1 MIIVI
6 GEMTGVS
13 VGLGAIIMEA
23 RQLSR
28 TEIVICGM
36 IAIGV
41 AGFISDRIILMIG
54 RKLLSWSP
62 NHV

>member
-1 MIIVI
+1 
-6 GEMTGVS
+6 
-13 VGLGAIIMEA
+13 MEA